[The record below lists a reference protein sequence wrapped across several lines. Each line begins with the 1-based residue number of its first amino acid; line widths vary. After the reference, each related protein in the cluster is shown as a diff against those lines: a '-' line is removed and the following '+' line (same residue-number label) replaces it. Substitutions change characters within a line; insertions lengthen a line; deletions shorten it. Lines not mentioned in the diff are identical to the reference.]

1 MKATPAFSTANRATT
16 STLASCLP
24 VQYLSPKFEGLHT
37 RAPAHFYDYAPRPFV
52 WMANQLE
59 AIFGELGITQY
70 LDIFVDQGFDTWETI
85 LDITES
91 DLLVCPL
98 DPSLCCRLL
107 PVLTRVPAK
116 RCIGCQAWPPQ
127 GKRHS
132 RDSPIIIASVLTV
145 MHRSSSG
152 ALPTSEVSPSRLRS
166 CLRRHQPV
174 TSRK

>member
-1 MKATPAFSTANRATT
+1 MKATPAFSTANRASA

-24 VQYLSPKFEGLHT
+24 VQYLSPKLEGLHT
-37 RAPAHFYDYAPRPFV
+37 RAPADFYADVPRPFV

-98 DPSLCCRLL
+98 GPSLCCRLL
-107 PVLTRVPAK
+107 PVLTRVVRTA
-116 RCIGCQAWPPQ
+116 
-127 GKRHS
+127 
-132 RDSPIIIASVLTV
+132 
-145 MHRSSSG
+145 MHWVSSLATAG
-152 ALPTSEVSPSRLRS
+152 
-166 CLRRHQPV
+166 
-174 TSRK
+174 